1 METIENLQPN
11 VVTYNAAEDTNLRR
25 MTNSRLRASS
35 VSPIEIYALIRLP
48 QTVLIDQ
55 IQKFFIKMIRRFPLG
70 HIVALTIWIIIS
82 TVIYLYFD
90 ARQKPTIAVAS
101 ADLVSG
107 QIIIPRSID
116 GHYYVRGAINGHPVD
131 FMVDTG
137 ASIVSISHDI
147 ALSTDLPGGI
157 PANILTANG
166 TVMGRI
172 VSGQTIEAGG
182 IVVEGLNI
190 GIGVGGNIALLGQN
204 FLRKVDVLQSG
215 DKMVLRVRTQ

>member
-1 METIENLQPN
+1 
-11 VVTYNAAEDTNLRR
+11 
-25 MTNSRLRASS
+25 
-35 VSPIEIYALIRLP
+35 
-48 QTVLIDQ
+48 
-55 IQKFFIKMIRRFPLG
+55 MIRRFPLG
-70 HIVALTIWIIIS
+70 HMVALTIWIIIS

-101 ADLVSG
+101 ADLASG

-157 PANILTANG
+157 PANFLTANG

-190 GIGVGGNIALLGQN
+190 GIGIGGNIALLGQN

>member
-1 METIENLQPN
+1 
-11 VVTYNAAEDTNLRR
+11 
-25 MTNSRLRASS
+25 
-35 VSPIEIYALIRLP
+35 
-48 QTVLIDQ
+48 
-55 IQKFFIKMIRRFPLG
+55 MIRHIPLG

-82 TVIYLYFD
+82 TAIYLYFD

-101 ADLVSG
+101 ADLASG

-147 ALSTDLPGGI
+147 ALSTGLPGGI
-157 PANILTANG
+157 PANFLTANG

>member
-1 METIENLQPN
+1 
-11 VVTYNAAEDTNLRR
+11 
-25 MTNSRLRASS
+25 
-35 VSPIEIYALIRLP
+35 
-48 QTVLIDQ
+48 
-55 IQKFFIKMIRRFPLG
+55 MIRHIPLG

-82 TVIYLYFD
+82 TAIYLYFD

-101 ADLVSG
+101 ADLASG

-147 ALSTDLPGGI
+147 ALSTGLPGGI
-157 PANILTANG
+157 PANFLTANG

-182 IVVEGLNI
+182 IVVEDLNI

>member
-1 METIENLQPN
+1 
-11 VVTYNAAEDTNLRR
+11 
-25 MTNSRLRASS
+25 
-35 VSPIEIYALIRLP
+35 
-48 QTVLIDQ
+48 
-55 IQKFFIKMIRRFPLG
+55 MIRHIPLG

-82 TVIYLYFD
+82 TAIYLYFD

-101 ADLVSG
+101 ADLASG

-147 ALSTDLPGGI
+147 ALSTGLPGGI
-157 PANILTANG
+157 PANFLTANG

-182 IVVEGLNI
+182 IVVELSLI
-190 GIGVGGNIALLGQN
+190 HI
-204 FLRKVDVLQSG
+204 
-215 DKMVLRVRTQ
+215 

>member
-1 METIENLQPN
+1 
-11 VVTYNAAEDTNLRR
+11 
-25 MTNSRLRASS
+25 
-35 VSPIEIYALIRLP
+35 
-48 QTVLIDQ
+48 
-55 IQKFFIKMIRRFPLG
+55 MIRHIPLG

-82 TVIYLYFD
+82 TAIYLYFD

-101 ADLVSG
+101 ADLASG

-147 ALSTDLPGGI
+147 ALITGLPGGI
-157 PANILTANG
+157 PANFLTANG

-172 VSGQTIEAGG
+172 VSGQAIEAGG